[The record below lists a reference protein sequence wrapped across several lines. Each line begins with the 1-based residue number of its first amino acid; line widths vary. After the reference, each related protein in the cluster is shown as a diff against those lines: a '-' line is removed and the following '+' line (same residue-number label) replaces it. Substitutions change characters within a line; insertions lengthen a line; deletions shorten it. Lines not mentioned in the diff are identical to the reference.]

1 MSFIYQLSIFIYS
14 QLLKL
19 VALWHPKAK
28 SMVEGRKKA
37 LGILKQVP
45 KSTNKRFWFHCASL
59 GEYDMALPLIEAC
72 KATNPKLE
80 IFVSFYSPSGMQ
92 HYHKRGFVPT
102 AVFYLPA
109 DTMGQ
114 MKALVEAI
122 EADRLYLLK
131 YEFWPSLMA
140 VAKKAKLEVLAVSTI
155 LRPSQV
161 YFKWYGGIFR
171 KALRNVSHF
180 SVQNKATQEL
190 LLALGVAAPQ
200 IEILGDL
207 RWNRVFAAKEKAL
220 ANPLIES
227 FKAEQPLFI
236 LGSSWPEEENILAA
250 YLRTIENQHPTS
262 LHKILI
268 APHDLSKGHLEDL
281 KSKFTGAVFYSE
293 FLKNQ
298 EKEHEKVENEFKNFQ
313 IERSFSSS
321 NHTILSEAK
330 IFILDTIGQLSA
342 AYQYGDFAFVGGGF
356 SGSLHNILEPAAYG
370 LPILFG
376 PKHGKFPEAQQLI
389 DLGFALEV
397 QDEHELENGL
407 KHFALWDAQHK
418 NQMMSQVQDLK
429 AHISERL
436 LS

>member
-1 MSFIYQLSIFIYS
+1 MSLVYQFSIFMYT
-14 QLLKL
+14 QLLKW

-28 SMVEGRKKA
+28 LMVEGRKQA
-37 LGILKQVP
+37 PGILKQVP
-45 KSTNKRFWFHCASL
+45 KGTNKRFWFHCASL

-72 KATNPKLE
+72 KSANPELE

-109 DTMGQ
+109 DTIGQ
-114 MKALVEAI
+114 MQALVEAI
-122 EADRLYLLK
+122 HADRLYLLK
-131 YEFWPSLMA
+131 YEFWPSLLA

-171 KALRNVSHF
+171 KALLNMSHF
-180 SVQNKATQEL
+180 AVQNKATQQL
-190 LLALGVAAPQ
+190 LLELGIAASQ

-207 RWNRVFAAKEKAL
+207 RWNRVFAAKKVAPQNEV
-220 ANPLIES
+220 IET
-227 FKAEQPLFI
+227 FKAEQPLLI

-250 YLRTIENQHPTS
+250 YLKAIENQNPVS
-262 LHKILI
+262 QYKILM
-268 APHDLSKGHLEDL
+268 APHDLSKGHLGDL
-281 KSKFTGAVFYSE
+281 KSKFPSSVFYSE
-293 FLKNQ
+293 LVKDQ
-298 EKEHEKVENEFKNFQ
+298 EKFKYLQDEK
-313 IERSFSSS
+313 
-321 NHTILSEAK
+321 ILSSQTNTTLTEAK

-342 AYQYGDFAFVGGGF
+342 AYQYGNIAFVGGGF

-397 QDEHELENGL
+397 TDGEGLEA
-407 KHFALWDAQHK
+407 ALQYFEKWDATHQT
-418 NQMMSQVQDLK
+418 NMLAQVQELK

>member
-1 MSFIYQLSIFIYS
+1 MSFIYQLSIFVYS

-28 SMVEGRKKA
+28 SMVEGRKQA

-45 KSTNKRFWFHCASL
+45 KGANKRFWFHCASL

-72 KATNPKLE
+72 KAANPELE

-131 YEFWPSLMA
+131 YEFWPSLLA

-171 KALRNVSHF
+171 KALLNVSHF

-190 LLALGVAAPQ
+190 LLAVGVAAPQ

-220 ANPLIES
+220 SNPLIES

-236 LGSSWPEEENILAA
+236 LGSSWPEEESILAA
-250 YLRTIENQHPTS
+250 YLRAIKNQNPTS
-262 LHKILI
+262 VYKFLI

-281 KSKFTGAVFYSE
+281 KSKFPGAVYYSD
-293 FLKNQ
+293 F
-298 EKEHEKVENEFKNFQ
+298 F
-313 IERSFSSS
+313 ERSFSSS

-389 DLGFALEV
+389 DLGFAKEV
-397 QDEHELENGL
+397 CNVTELENGL
-407 KHFALWDAQHK
+407 KHFAQWDAQHK
-418 NQMMSQVQDLK
+418 TQMMSQVQDLK

>member
-1 MSFIYQLSIFIYS
+1 MSFIYQLSIFVYS

-28 SMVEGRKKA
+28 SMVEGRKQA

-72 KATNPKLE
+72 KATIPELE

-171 KALRNVSHF
+171 KALLNVSHF

-268 APHDLSKGHLEDL
+268 APHDLSNGHLEDL
-281 KSKFTGAVFYSE
+281 KSKFPSAVYYSD
-293 FLKNQ
+293 F
-298 EKEHEKVENEFKNFQ
+298 F
-313 IERSFSSS
+313 ERSFSSS
-321 NHTILSEAK
+321 NHTILSEAR

-389 DLGFALEV
+389 DLGFAKEV
-397 QDEHELENGL
+397 CNATELENGL
-407 KHFALWDAQHK
+407 KHFAKWDAQHK
-418 NQMMSQVQDLK
+418 TQMMSQVQDLK

>member
-1 MSFIYQLSIFIYS
+1 MSFIYQLSIFVYS

-28 SMVEGRKKA
+28 SMVDGRKQA
-37 LGILKQVP
+37 LGVLKQVP
-45 KSTNKRFWFHCASL
+45 KGPNKRYWFHCASL
-59 GEYDMALPLIEAC
+59 GEYDMALPLMEAC
-72 KATNPKLE
+72 KAANPELE

-109 DTMGQ
+109 DTKSQ
-114 MKALVEAI
+114 MQALVKAI

-131 YEFWPSLMA
+131 YEFWPGLLA
-140 VAKKAKLEVLAVSTI
+140 VAKKAKLEVLAVATI

-180 SVQNKATQEL
+180 AVQNKATQEL
-190 LLALGVAAPQ
+190 LLALGIAAPQ

-207 RWNRVFAAKEKAL
+207 RWNRVFAAREKAL
-220 ANPLIES
+220 YNPLIES
-227 FKAEQPLFI
+227 FKAEQPLLM
-236 LGSSWPEEENILAA
+236 LGSSWPEEENILAV
-250 YLRTIENQHPTS
+250 YLRAIENQHPVSTF
-262 LHKILI
+262 KILI
-268 APHDLSKGHLEDL
+268 APHDLSSAHLEKL
-281 KSKFTGAVFYSE
+281 KLKFPSAVFYSE
-293 FLKNQ
+293 F
-298 EKEHEKVENEFKNFQ
+298 F
-313 IERSFSSS
+313 ERSFSSS

-389 DLGFALEV
+389 DLGFAIEV
-397 QDEHELENGL
+397 CNATKLENGL
-407 KHFALWDAQHK
+407 KHFAQWDAQHK
-418 NQMMSQVQDLK
+418 NKMLTQVQDLK

>member
-1 MSFIYQLSIFIYS
+1 MSFIYQLSIFVYS

-28 SMVEGRKKA
+28 SMVEGRKQA
-37 LGILKQVP
+37 LGILKLVP

-131 YEFWPSLMA
+131 YEFWPSLME

-171 KALRNVSHF
+171 KALRNVSNF

-190 LLALGVAAPQ
+190 LLAVGIAAPQ
-200 IEILGDL
+200 IEVLGDL

-281 KSKFTGAVFYSE
+281 KSKFPSAVYYSDL
-293 FLKNQ
+293 F
-298 EKEHEKVENEFKNFQ
+298 
-313 IERSFSSS
+313 ERSFSSS

-407 KHFALWDAQHK
+407 KHFAQWDAQHK

>member
-1 MSFIYQLSIFIYS
+1 MSFIYQLSIFVYS

-28 SMVEGRKKA
+28 SMVEGRKQA
-37 LGILKQVP
+37 LGILKQVL
-45 KSTNKRFWFHCASL
+45 KGSNKRYWFHCASL

-72 KATNPKLE
+72 KAANPELE

-114 MKALVEAI
+114 MKELVEGI

-131 YEFWPSLMA
+131 YEFWPSLLA

-180 SVQNKATQEL
+180 SVQNKATQQL
-190 LLALGVAAPQ
+190 LLELGIAAPR

-220 ANPLIES
+220 ANPIIES

-250 YLRTIENQHPTS
+250 YLRAIENQNPVSTF
-262 LHKILI
+262 KILI
-268 APHDLSKGHLEDL
+268 APHNLSKGHLEDL
-281 KSKFTGAVFYSE
+281 KSKFPGAVFYSE
-293 FLKNQ
+293 F
-298 EKEHEKVENEFKNFQ
+298 F
-313 IERSFSSS
+313 ERSFSSS
-321 NHTILSEAK
+321 NYTILSEAK

-389 DLGFALEV
+389 DLGFAKEV
-397 QDEHELENGL
+397 CNVTELENGL

-418 NQMMSQVQDLK
+418 TQMMSQVQDLK

>member
-1 MSFIYQLSIFIYS
+1 MSFIYQLSIFVYS

-28 SMVEGRKKA
+28 SMVEGRKQA

-250 YLRTIENQHPTS
+250 YLRAIENQHPVSTF
-262 LHKILI
+262 KILI
-268 APHDLSKGHLEDL
+268 APHDLSSAHLEKL
-281 KSKFTGAVFYSE
+281 KLKFPGAVFYSE
-293 FLKNQ
+293 F
-298 EKEHEKVENEFKNFQ
+298 F
-313 IERSFSSS
+313 ERSFSSS
-321 NHTILSEAK
+321 NHSILNEAK

-389 DLGFALEV
+389 DLGFAKEV
-397 QDEHELENGL
+397 CNITELENGL

>member
-1 MSFIYQLSIFIYS
+1 MSFIYQLSIFVYS

-28 SMVEGRKKA
+28 SMVEGRKQA

-45 KSTNKRFWFHCASL
+45 KGPNKRFWFHCASL

-72 KATNPKLE
+72 KAANPELE

-92 HYHKRGFVPT
+92 HYHKRGFLPT

-131 YEFWPSLMA
+131 YEFWPSLLA

-171 KALRNVSHF
+171 KALQNVSHF

-190 LLALGVAAPQ
+190 LLALGIAAPQ

-220 ANPLIES
+220 ANPIIES
-227 FKAEQPLFI
+227 FKAEQPLLI
-236 LGSSWPEEENILAA
+236 LGSSWPEEESILAA
-250 YLRTIENQHPTS
+250 YLTAIENQHPTS
-262 LHKILI
+262 GHKILI
-268 APHDLSKGHLEDL
+268 APHDLSSAHLEKL
-281 KSKFTGAVFYSE
+281 KLKFPSAVFYSD
-293 FLKNQ
+293 FF
-298 EKEHEKVENEFKNFQ
+298 EH
-313 IERSFSSS
+313 SFSSS

-342 AYQYGDFAFVGGGF
+342 AYQYGDIAFVGGGF

-407 KHFALWDAQHK
+407 KHFVKWDAQHK
-418 NQMMSQVQDLK
+418 TQMMRLVQDLK